1 MVASSCLLPGTERRF
16 LLLSMRRLSTLAAYS
31 LQHEFEDVVSAVTG
45 ADRVEA
51 DDARALE
58 FSRRVHKL
66 LRRATRSPGIA
77 RAWMPSPSTVRL
89 EQDYDLFF
97 PIFSHAHELFA
108 LTTVPGWRRH
118 CRRAACFVNE
128 LWGHLWPGE
137 LLELLAD
144 FDHIFLGAR
153 HLTEEVSQLVGRPC
167 TYLPLA
173 TDVLRFAPL
182 PHSPA
187 RVIDV
192 CNIGRRSPITHEALL
207 TLARERR
214 IFYYYDTIA
223 ASGANLKQRT
233 FHVDRPAEH
242 RLLLAGLLQRTR
254 YSIAN
259 RSRVNEAEAA
269 QHEVISS
276 RFYEGAAAG
285 TVMLGEA
292 PRSDEFTRQFG
303 WRDAVIPLP
312 FDSPEVASTLKELDS
327 DPERMERTRRENVRQ
342 SALRH
347 DWVHRWRTVLETL
360 GVAPTHAMR
369 DREQRLQ
376 ELATLASPE
385 NHQGG

>member
-1 MVASSCLLPGTERRF
+1 
-16 LLLSMRRLSTLAAYS
+16 MRRLSTLAAYS